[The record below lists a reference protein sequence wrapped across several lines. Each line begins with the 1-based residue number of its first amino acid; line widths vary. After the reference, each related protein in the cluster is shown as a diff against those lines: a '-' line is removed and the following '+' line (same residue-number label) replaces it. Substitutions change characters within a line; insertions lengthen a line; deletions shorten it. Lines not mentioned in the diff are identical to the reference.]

1 MPIRRNGYFNNP
13 ALGQI
18 SANLADMF
26 APPSGADA
34 AGWATAHAKNAEAER
49 EADRYRMLVDRNT
62 TPEIADFY
70 LRTMPGGAKNTYY
83 DIDQGNATLRANN
96 AADNARALEDR
107 RMQEAG
113 ALQRVYAAPI
123 GVNKDQT
130 VYLPEQTAAAT
141 GLNGTLTGMYG
152 VNSGETLAL
161 PNGQMLQGAPKP
173 MTSDEWRA
181 TQNERLRQSGQI
193 SDDMLIDTIVG
204 DKTPVKAVVGGK
216 GVYVSPGAAVRGGLE
231 VYEEPKPEKYDNYLA
246 FGPDGQEKR
255 FLGYV
260 GPEGQIIDASTREPV
275 ANVVR
280 KEGTSGGF
288 AVELGKDGGFK
299 LVTGNNAGL
308 TSSRVTDLQ
317 RSETENSR
325 AVNELTTLFNTLRP
339 DDLGVAGNINEWLTN
354 YGAQA
359 IPGLARPD
367 VASTRAN
374 LNATTL
380 GLAKALVQDD
390 RLSDADR
397 RAANE
402 VMVSGG
408 LGESLPGAQ
417 AKLASLIALSA
428 YRQKFANTV
437 RTGGE
442 ALKPLDG
449 ATLGQLVDDGLISPR
464 IAETYKSN
472 VLDHR
477 RQATNSLLPGVNVPE
492 MGTSSRSQDT
502 GAVPTVSTPEE
513 ASRLPPGT
521 RFRTPDGRIKVR
533 P

>member
-1 MPIRRNGYFNNP
+1 MDGPRSP
-13 ALGQI
+13 L
-18 SANLADMF
+18 S
-26 APPSGADA
+26 
-34 AGWATAHAKNAEAER
+34 
-49 EADRYRMLVDRNT
+49 
-62 TPEIADFY
+62 
-70 LRTMPGGAKNTYY
+70 
-83 DIDQGNATLRANN
+83 
-96 AADNARALEDR
+96 
-107 RMQEAG
+107 
-113 ALQRVYAAPI
+113 
-123 GVNKDQT
+123 
-130 VYLPEQTAAAT
+130 
-141 GLNGTLTGMYG
+141 
-152 VNSGETLAL
+152 ET
-161 PNGQMLQGAPKP
+161 Q
-173 MTSDEWRA
+173 WRA
-181 TQNERLRQSGQI
+181 REFGKLREGGQI
-193 SDDMLIDTIVG
+193 SDETLLDAVVG
-204 DKTPVKAVVGGK
+204 DKAPVKAVVGGK

-231 VYEEPKPEKYDNYLA
+231 VYEEPKPDKYDNYLA
-246 FGPDGQEKR
+246 VGPDGQEKR

-280 KEGTSGGF
+280 KEGTGGGMT
-288 AVELGKDGGFK
+288 VEVGKDGGFK

-308 TSSRVTDLQ
+308 TNSRVTDLQ

-325 AVNELTTLFNTLRP
+325 AVNELTTLFDTLRP
-339 DDLGVAGNINEWLTN
+339 DDLGVAGNVNEWLTN

-367 VASTRAN
+367 VASTRAS

-380 GLAKALVQDD
+380 GLAKALVHDD

-397 RAANE
+397 RAANDI
-402 VMVSGG
+402 MVSGG

-449 ATLGQLVDDGLISPR
+449 AVLGQLVDEGLISPR
-464 IAETYKSN
+464 VAQTYKSN

-492 MGTSSRSQDT
+492 MGTASRSQDT

-513 ASRLPPGT
+513 ASRLPSGT